1 MDDYDTLLE
10 NGRAENDEITLFEM
24 EEDRIIRIIN
34 SFKAIMQHEP
44 EFTAINNISSFDIHF
59 YAKKFEVSTTEY
71 LNAVQIEFFKDLYD
85 EIFPNVSHNTKNYNS
100 LAKYIFSVIYV

>member
-24 EEDRIIRIIN
+24 EEERIMRIIN
-34 SFKAIMQHEP
+34 SFKEIMQHEP

-59 YAKKFEVSTTEY
+59 YAKKFEVSNTEY
-71 LNAVQIEFFKDLYD
+71 LNAIQIEFFKDLYN

-100 LAKYIFSVIYV
+100 LAKYIFSIIYV